1 MKRNGEVVDSG
12 GEYVLNG
19 GGLASVVRV
28 GETVRRPTGSWTP
41 AVHALLHHLER
52 VGFEAAPR
60 VQGVD
65 EKGREILTFV
75 PGETG
80 VPPDDEALVETARFV
95 RRFHDAIS
103 AFRPPPDARWQVMVG
118 APASGDLVCH
128 NDLSPANTV
137 TRSQRPIAFLDWDL
151 AAPGTRLWDIAY
163 AVWRFVPLYRDD
175 DCLRLGFAVRPRG
188 PECGYSATP
197 TA

>member
-1 MKRNGEVVDSG
+1 
-12 GEYVLNG
+12 
-19 GGLASVVRV
+19 
-28 GETVRRPTGSWTP
+28 
-41 AVHALLHHLER
+41 VHALLHHLER

-60 VQGVD
+60 VRGVD

-80 VPPDDEALVETARFV
+80 VPPDDEALVETARLV
-95 RRFHDAIS
+95 RRFHDAVS

-137 TRSQRPIAFLDWDL
+137 TRSQRPIAFLARDAPL
-151 AAPGTRLWDIAY
+151 GYRLRCLAVRAAPIAGGAARSAGGRGRLRTLTSKNKRDETATRFEREAHPSRRLRSVQHSGPPQRAGVSTTTRLAGGPDAIS
-163 AVWRFVPLYRDD
+163 
-175 DCLRLGFAVRPRG
+175 RLAGV
-188 PECGYSATP
+188 
-197 TA
+197 